1 MTWLYV
7 MPQRFGEPDTRHP
20 TDSLLSLCLSQ
31 NNAVS
36 AISPKP
42 PPFHNILL
50 ESSVC
55 SEYAYTA
62 GAQSVL
68 RYYVLPPSP
77 ICHGASIAIKFDYM
91 LQRQLFLKFGS
102 YLKEF

>member
-50 ESSVC
+50 ES
-55 SEYAYTA
+55 YTP

-91 LQRQLFLKFGS
+91 LQKQLFLKFGS